1 MYLCTTWDALFE
13 YFWASISKNCCYVW
27 NQCSQ
32 ICRNLKFFVNKKFF
46 KLPQLAA
53 LGLQFKKLWI
63 LESRSFIR
71 NKKSL
76 NFGLKMTFL
85 VSFRS
90 ELQVKLLP
98 YLKSAPSNF
107 PACKVMLNKKTLKL
121 GTKIA
126 LFRYF
131 WAGIWKTHCHVWNRL
146 LQIYQKYIFNQYS
159 ELWHRFHFF

>member
-1 MYLCTTWDALFE
+1 MYYLGCLIWIFLGLNFKKLLLCLKPVL
-13 YFWASISKNCCYVW
+13 SNLSKSKVFC
-27 NQCSQ
+27 
-32 ICRNLKFFVNKKFF
+32 KKKFF

-90 ELQVKLLP
+90 QLQVKLLP

-107 PACKVMLNKKTLKL
+107 PVCKVMLNKKPLKF

-131 WAGIWKTHCHVWNRL
+131 WAGIWKTHCHVWNQL
-146 LQIYQKYIFNQYS
+146 LRIYQKYIFNQYS
-159 ELWHRFHFF
+159 ELWHRSHFF